1 MVQTGHPGCFLQK
14 VEICYDRWILFFF
27 FFLDQPV
34 KTAVRTLEKL

>member
-14 VEICYDRWILFFF
+14 VEICYDRWIFFF

>member
-1 MVQTGHPGCFLQK
+1 MVQTGRPGCFLQK
-14 VEICYDRWILFFF
+14 VEICYDRWIFF